1 MYIIG
6 YINHNVCLSM
16 CSEGTVDENEIT
28 CRSALPSFIIKQVH
42 LLFLVSLSE
51 LIVEQGQV
59 LIIT

>member
-1 MYIIG
+1 MYMYING

-16 CSEGTVDENEIT
+16 CSEGTVGENEI
-28 CRSALPSFIIKQVH
+28 RSALPSLIIKQVH